1 MHCLLGLVF
10 DCLQVITNRQ
20 PAPHGHCITH
30 WGELWEAIGE
40 YGKSVVLQL
49 FAILGFEPPYT
60 QEVFNQIKT
69 GLIWSKCIT
78 LQHCLKNCLFL
89 IFAKEA
95 NCTHIGVTP
104 SPDVYAKL
112 SGKRLCNMTE
122 GGKSL
127 ICAHSNDTL
136 WPLCMTQALTLRLL
150 KGWWTNSK
158 KELFLVPI
166 AIRLAG
172 SRPFLWQRPLLNGQL
187 RSMRWM
193 NILI

>member
-1 MHCLLGLVF
+1 MHNSHCLLGLVF
-10 DCLQVITNRQ
+10 YCLQVITTRQ
-20 PAPHGHCITH
+20 PAPHGHCVTH

-40 YGKSVVLQL
+40 YGKSVVTQL
-49 FAILGFEPPYT
+49 FEILGHLPYT
-60 QEVFNQIKT
+60 QEVFIQIKT
-69 GLIWSKCIT
+69 CLIRYDRNV

-127 ICAHSNDTL
+127 FCAHSNGTL

-150 KGWWTNSK
+150 KG
-158 KELFLVPI
+158 
-166 AIRLAG
+166 
-172 SRPFLWQRPLLNGQL
+172 
-187 RSMRWM
+187 
-193 NILI
+193 